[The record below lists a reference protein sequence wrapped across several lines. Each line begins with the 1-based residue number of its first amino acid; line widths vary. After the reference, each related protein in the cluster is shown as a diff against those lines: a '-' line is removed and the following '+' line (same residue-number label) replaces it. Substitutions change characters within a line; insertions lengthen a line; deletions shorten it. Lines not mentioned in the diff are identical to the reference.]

1 MASSFPVTFQN
12 DRADDVGG
20 VDFKM
25 RDRDCEQWNESFH
38 MALSHNNFTWSLNH
52 NLQGLIS
59 IKSLNISKIFP
70 EAAVIKQPLPR

>member
-12 DRADDVGG
+12 DRSDDVGG

-38 MALSHNNFTWSLNH
+38 MALSHNNYT
-52 NLQGLIS
+52 
-59 IKSLNISKIFP
+59 
-70 EAAVIKQPLPR
+70 